1 MTPFFSASRSEAGEP
16 SSLAEI
22 QLLADQELMSL
33 WEQTQFA
40 VSAVEAHGGSAVTAR
55 RYEAAV
61 LLEIQKRLAGMP
73 AGQFFGYASPAD
85 AQPTEKEAAPHIM
98 MVRA

>member
-22 QLLADQELMSL
+22 QLLADQDLMSL
-33 WEQTQFA
+33 WEQTQLA
-40 VSAVEAHGGSAVTAR
+40 VSTIEARGGSAVTAR

-61 LLEIQKRLAGMP
+61 LLELQKRLAAMP
-73 AGQFFGYASPAD
+73 AGRLFGYASPAD
-85 AQPTEKEAAPHIM
+85 AQPAEKDAVPHIM
-98 MVRA
+98 MVHA